1 MSLNETT
8 SAERLHIGF
17 FGNRN
22 AGKSSLLNAITGQS
36 ISVVSDTLGTT
47 TDLVKKSMELFP
59 LGPVVLIDTPG
70 IDDKGA
76 LGELRIEKT
85 KEALNQVHI
94 AVLVADSEEGLTKT
108 DKELME
114 IFKEKDIPY
123 LIAFNKCDL
132 AKQDNES
139 GFSVSAKTKEGI
151 EELVIAISN
160 IKASE
165 KEKSLLKGIVKSGEL
180 VVLVVPIDAAA
191 PKGRLILPQQQTIRE
206 ILDIGANALVCKE
219 TELEATL
226 SLLKDKP
233 SLVITDSQVFGVV
246 SKILPKDIP
255 LTSFSVLF
263 ARYKGDLKRL
273 VLGAK
278 QLENLQ
284 NGDKVL
290 ISEGC
295 THHRQCGD
303 IGSVKLPQWIKD
315 FSKKDLVFEF
325 SSGGT
330 FPENLKDYSLIV
342 HCGGCMLNDKQM
354 ENRILSA
361 ENQGINITNYGITIA
376 HINGILKRSIA
387 PFPEISDLI

>member
-94 AVLVADSEEGLTKT
+94 AVLVADSEAGLTKT

-151 EELVIAISN
+151 EELVVAISN
-160 IKASE
+160 IKISK

-219 TELEATL
+219 TELQSTL
-226 SLLKDKP
+226 NLLKDKP
-233 SLVITDSQVFGVV
+233 NLVITDSQVFGIV
-246 SKILPKDIP
+246 SKILSKDIP

>member
-114 IFKEKDIPY
+114 IFKEKEIPY

-132 AKQDNES
+132 AKPKDID

-165 KEKSLLKGIVKSGEL
+165 KEKSLLKGIVKSGAL

>member
-151 EELVIAISN
+151 EELVVAISN
-160 IKASE
+160 IKISK

>member
-151 EELVIAISN
+151 EELVVAVSN
-160 IKASE
+160 IKISK